1 MEKLLFEIGTEEIP
15 AKFMPGILKQLQELA
30 AGKMQELRIPFENI
44 TVYGTPRRMTFI
56 AAGVAETQADSTIEA
71 KGPSVKIAFVS
82 GAPSKAA
89 IGFARGQGIDVK
101 DLEVRGEYVYAVKHL
116 AGQPVADLLPGLLLD
131 ILESLSF
138 PKNMRWAD
146 YDFRFV
152 RPIRWLVALFGEK
165 VIPVEITGVKSG
177 RYSMGHRF
185 MQQSMKEAV
194 ETKGLLSAAINKV
207 GNVVHSAVMGMQGA
221 VEIPN
226 ADAYVQA
233 LADNFVMVD
242 QDARRELIRQQV
254 TELAAAEGGIAEI
267 DEDLLEE
274 VNYLVEYPTALCG
287 KFEEKFLSL
296 PKEAIIT
303 PMREHQRYF
312 PVVDEEGRLLNKF
325 ITVRNGGKEFLDVV
339 AHGNERVLRARL
351 SDAEFFFNEDRKKPL
366 IDRQDG
372 LTKIVF
378 QEGLGNLADK
388 TERLLKLGRVFGEE
402 CGLHEEAAVVLE
414 RATELAKT
422 DLTTGMVTEFTEL
435 QGVMGKEYAL
445 LDGES
450 PEVAEAIFEQYL
462 PRFAGDVLP
471 QTEAGK
477 VLSIIDKVDNI
488 VATFSRGLIP
498 TGSQDPYALRRQ
510 TIGILNI
517 LLGSEWNI
525 SLRPIFKASM
535 ELLNVATDKQEELLN
550 ALLGEQLAWALEDRM
565 EISHQLQILRDSQGG
580 KYTPFISSE
589 VNKTL
594 KLKLESSTSLQSI
607 IRNLTG
613 GNTTNIFNQFN
624 QQNNL
629 NTENTISIEEA
640 RTIVLE
646 SQKVLTKTEEA
657 KLLEDKYDINSLP
670 EVVATK
676 QEGVDTSKEGL
687 NLNKKELNQITDNYK
702 AAMELS
708 SKEHHELRREIEM
721 RIDTDSYDPEMDRY
735 LEDDEILESEED
747 TSLAASFLNKRK

>member
-56 AAGVAETQADSTIEA
+56 AEGVAETQADSTIEA

-89 IGFARGQGIDVK
+89 IGFARGQGVDVNE
-101 DLEVRGEYVYAVKHL
+101 LEVRGEYVYAVKHL
-116 AGQPVADLLPGLLLD
+116 AGQPVADLLPALLLD

-146 YDFRFV
+146 YDFLFV
-152 RPIRWLVALFGEK
+152 RPIRWLVALFGDK
-165 VIPVEITGVKSG
+165 VVPVEITGVKSG
-177 RYSMGHRF
+177 RYSLGHRF

-194 ETKGLLSAAINKV
+194 ENKGLLSAALNKV

-312 PVVDEEGRLLNKF
+312 PVVDAEGRLLNKF

-351 SDAEFFFNEDRKKPL
+351 SDAEFFFNEDRKIKL
-366 IDRQDG
+366 EDR
-372 LTKIVF
+372 LEKLKTVSF
-378 QEGLGNLADK
+378 QEGLGNMYDK
-388 TERLLKLGRVFGEE
+388 SERLAKLAEMVKFAINVKVDDANLKRTAL
-402 CGLHEEAAVVLE
+402 
-414 RATELAKT
+414 LAKT
-422 DLTTGMVTEFTEL
+422 DLVAGMVVEFTEL
-435 QGVMGKEYAL
+435 QGVMGREYAK
-445 LDGES
+445 LDGE
-450 PEVAEAIFEQYL
+450 PAEVAAGIYEHYL
-462 PRFAGDVLP
+462 PRFAGDELP
-471 QTEAGK
+471 QGTIGRL
-477 VLSIIDKVDNI
+477 VGISDKLDNI
-488 VATFSRGLIP
+488 VATFSRGLAP

-510 TIGILNI
+510 ALGIINILISSNYHLPLIKILAGALYLLNI
-517 LLGSEWNI
+517 KPEDTGKLIPQILEFFKLRLKNLMIEQGIRYDVVDAVFADERNDDLVDIYARCQALNAYVALPEAEAVIQASIRVCNLCKKIDTEVAI
-525 SLRPIFKASM
+525 SSALFADPAEQ
-535 ELLNVATDKQEELLN
+535 ELHDVLIRLNKELIPDIVTYNYAAALKLAEQVVEPVNKFFDSVMVMDENVAVKNNRL
-550 ALLGEQLAWALEDRM
+550 ALLEQA
-565 EISHQLQILRDSQGG
+565 
-580 KYTPFISSE
+580 KE
-589 VNKTL
+589 V
-594 KLKLESSTSLQSI
+594 
-607 IRNLTG
+607 
-613 GNTTNIFNQFN
+613 TNAVGD
-624 QQNNL
+624 L
-629 NTENTISIEEA
+629 SC
-640 RTIVLE
+640 IVL
-646 SQKVLTKTEEA
+646 
-657 KLLEDKYDINSLP
+657 
-670 EVVATK
+670 
-676 QEGVDTSKEGL
+676 
-687 NLNKKELNQITDNYK
+687 
-702 AAMELS
+702 
-708 SKEHHELRREIEM
+708 
-721 RIDTDSYDPEMDRY
+721 
-735 LEDDEILESEED
+735 
-747 TSLAASFLNKRK
+747 

>member
-30 AGKMQELRIPFENI
+30 ADKMQELRIPFENI
-44 TVYGTPRRMTFI
+44 KVYGTPRRMTFI
-56 AAGVAETQADSTIEA
+56 AEGVAEAQADSTIEA
-71 KGPSVKIAFVS
+71 KGPS
-82 GAPSKAA
+82 
-89 IGFARGQGIDVK
+89 

-116 AGQPVADLLPGLLLD
+116 AGQPVVDLLPGLLLD

-254 TELAAAEGGIAEI
+254 TELAAVEGGIAEI

-351 SDAEFFFNEDRKKPL
+351 SDAEFFFNEDRKLKL
-366 IDRQDG
+366 EDR
-372 LTKIVF
+372 LEKLKTVSF
-378 QEGLGNLADK
+378 QEGLGNMYDK
-388 TERLLKLGRVFGEE
+388 SERLAKLAEMVKFAINVKVDDTNLKRTAL
-402 CGLHEEAAVVLE
+402 LS
-414 RATELAKT
+414 KT
-422 DLTTGMVTEFTEL
+422 DLVAGMVVEFTEL
-435 QGVMGKEYAL
+435 QGVMGREYAK
-445 LDGES
+445 LDGE
-450 PEVAEAIFEQYL
+450 PAEVAEGIYEHYL
-462 PRFAGDVLP
+462 PRFAGDELP
-471 QTEAGK
+471 KGTIGRI
-477 VLSIIDKVDNI
+477 VGISDKMDNI
-488 VATFSRGLIP
+488 VATFSRGLAP

-510 TIGILNI
+510 ALGIINILISSNYHMPLIKILAGALYLLNI
-517 LLGSEWNI
+517 KPEDTGKLIPQILEFFK
-525 SLRPIFKASM
+525 LRLKNMMIEQGIRYDVVDAVFADERNDDLVDIYARCKA
-535 ELLNVATDKQEELLN
+535 LN
-550 ALLGEQLAWALEDRM
+550 AYVVLPEAEAVIQASIRVCNLCKKIETEVA
-565 EISHQLQILRDSQGG
+565 
-580 KYTPFISSE
+580 ISSALFADPAE
-589 VNKTL
+589 QELHDVLIRLNKELIPDIVTYNYAGALKLAEQVVEPVNKFFDSVMVMDENVDIKNNRL
-594 KLKLESSTSLQSI
+594 ALLEQAKEV
-607 IRNLTG
+607 
-613 GNTTNIFNQFN
+613 TNAVGD
-624 QQNNL
+624 L
-629 NTENTISIEEA
+629 SC
-640 RTIVLE
+640 IVL
-646 SQKVLTKTEEA
+646 
-657 KLLEDKYDINSLP
+657 
-670 EVVATK
+670 
-676 QEGVDTSKEGL
+676 
-687 NLNKKELNQITDNYK
+687 
-702 AAMELS
+702 
-708 SKEHHELRREIEM
+708 
-721 RIDTDSYDPEMDRY
+721 
-735 LEDDEILESEED
+735 
-747 TSLAASFLNKRK
+747 